1 MFSSSATM
9 TYGRPGHF
17 AQAYRSIAAETGIT
31 DASPHR
37 LVTMLYD
44 GFLDAVTEARGA
56 MRSGDLERKGRAI
69 GKAVRIVEEGLRA
82 GLNLKQGGRL
92 ASDLN
97 ELYRY
102 VGRRMTEANLRNDEA
117 ALDECQRL
125 VQPLREAWI
134 TISTP
139 SGSTDA

>member
-44 GFLDAVTEARGA
+44 GFLDAVAEARGA

-69 GKAVRIVEEGLRA
+69 GRAVRIVEEGLRA
-82 GLNLKQGGRL
+82 GLNLKPAAAGQRPER
-92 ASDLN
+92 AV
-97 ELYRY
+97 RY

-125 VQPLREAWI
+125 MQPLREAWI

-139 SGSTDA
+139 ASRTDA